1 MHEHGYTDRTDRL
14 VQRCRVSSGSNVRT
28 AAKQHLIARE
38 FQQRPDVMIVR
49 CA

>member
-1 MHEHGYTDRTDRL
+1 MSMAIPTGPTASYNHA
-14 VQRCRVSSGSNVRT
+14 GSNVRD

-38 FQQRPDVMIVR
+38 IQQRPDVMIVR

>member
-1 MHEHGYTDRTDRL
+1 MHEHGYTDRTDRV
-14 VQRCRVSSGSNVRT
+14 VQPCRFSSGSNVRD

-38 FQQRPDVMIVR
+38 IQQRPDIMIVR